1 MKIYFSKTIMG
12 FYFEAIH
19 TSTPK
24 DAVEITQ
31 SEYRDLLEKQSTGYE
46 IIANK
51 KTIAKQHE

>member
-51 KTIAKQHE
+51 KNNS